1 MNESTYE
8 LSLRRLATLLSV
20 AILTA
25 IATAAITGGLLAF
38 YYEPTASGAHESLK
52 AIATEVSYGWL
63 IRSLHDLAGNGAI
76 ALALIE
82 IVVMFLGRQ
91 ATRSWLTAW
100 VSGILFTLCA
110 IALGWSAIILDWD
123 QAGFWRFRLELATI
137 EAVPFIGSALKQ
149 ALIGGNAIASVT
161 IQHFYALHGYALPLA
176 AFGLAIVQLLSLR
189 NNSTISPTTDTNNS
203 QSTACC

>member
-20 AILTA
+20 AILTSIA
-25 IATAAITGGLLAF
+25 IAAITGGLLAF

-52 AIATEVSYGWL
+52 TISTEVSYGWL
-63 IRSLHDLAGNGAI
+63 IRSLHDLAGNAAI

-91 ATRSWLTAW
+91 TTRSWLTAW
-100 VSGILFTLCA
+100 VSSILFALCA
-110 IALGWSAIILDWD
+110 IALGWTAIILDWD
-123 QAGFWRFRLELATI
+123 QAGFWRFRLELTTI
-137 EAVPFIGSALKQ
+137 EALPFIGSAVKQ
-149 ALIGGNAIASVT
+149 ALIGGSAIASVT
-161 IQHFYALHGYALPLA
+161 VQHFYALHGYALPLA
-176 AFGLAIVQLLSLR
+176 AFGLAIVQLLSLQR
-189 NNSTISPTTDTNNS
+189 NSTISPIANPGNS